1 MKNKLRELRKEKK
14 LTLPQLS
21 KELNEYTN
29 LKISPDALS
38 KYERGEREPR
48 LEIWRKIA
56 EYFHVPVAYLIG
68 IVQLVSIN
76 DILSYANEAYLYD
89 TEIKSVIDKLAELSK
104 KETPDFFLNPNH
116 ELLEFFEAS
125 EEEFKKIKKNVS
137 TIILP
142 IAPHIQKALSQ
153 FSISDIQTLQK
164 MSYSEHDYLGLKIVH
179 AVISIECKV
188 LEAKNENFQHNIF
201 PVNDSFPQYNE
212 INALMDEFNRLL
224 YLIDNAKKNSEN
236 ENVDYISYLHTSR
249 ATSAVIYG
257 QAIKERLQQTIKQVK
272 STSGKKF
279 PSK

>member
-1 MKNKLRELRKEKK
+1 MENNLRELRKEKK

-21 KELNEYTN
+21 KELNKYAN

-48 LEIWRKIA
+48 LEVWKKLA
-56 EYFHVPVAYLIG
+56 EYFHVSVAYLMG
-68 IVQLVSIN
+68 LVQLVNIN
-76 DILSYANEAYLYD
+76 DILSYANETYLYD
-89 TEIKSVIDKLAELSK
+89 TEIKNTIDKLAELSK

-116 ELLEFFEAS
+116 ELLETFEVS
-125 EEEFKKIKKNVS
+125 EEEFEKIKKNVS

-153 FSISDIQTLQK
+153 FSIFDIQTLHK

-179 AVISIECKV
+179 AVISIECKL

-212 INALMDEFNRLL
+212 INTLMDEFNRLL
-224 YLIDNAKKNSEN
+224 YLIDSAKKHSEN
-236 ENVDYISYLHTSR
+236 KNVDYISYLHTSR

-257 QAIKERLQQTIKQVK
+257 QAIMERLRQTIKQVK
-272 STSGKKF
+272 STSGEKF
-279 PSK
+279 SSK